1 MSLKQKDKFQ
11 YQMKAAKSQ
20 VKVKSKSKKAV
31 ALRKVKIV
39 TPVIDVYTP
48 HKDLVKLGAS
58 YFGSSANYNAWLSR
72 PCKDF
77 QGHLPPTVLIARGQA
92 QVVREWLQNRVQS
105 PASGLYVV
113 NK

>member
-1 MSLKQKDKFQ
+1 
-11 YQMKAAKSQ
+11 MKATKS
-20 VKVKSKSKKAV
+20 KVKGKTKKAV
-31 ALRKVKIV
+31 VARKVKVI
-39 TPVIDVYTP
+39 TPAIDTYTP
-48 HKDLVKLGAS
+48 HKDLAALGAS
-58 YFGSSANYNAWLSR
+58 YFGSSANYNAWLSK